1 MRSAIATRENVW
13 RNDFKKIAK
22 EMIEMIENGGREGNL
37 NSAELETCRSMDVTV
52 FTLKNPF
59 TPDAC
64 RVVVS
69 QI

>member
-1 MRSAIATRENVW
+1 
-13 RNDFKKIAK
+13 
-22 EMIEMIENGGREGNL
+22 MIEMIENGGREGNL